1 MENPENVLM
10 ELNTYEK
17 DPAGSL
23 PKVLE
28 EYLVFVAKTG
38 NTVFPWPKIKPV
50 VRTKL
55 DLIITDFNTAMPEEQ
70 VPKMPNVDTFKF
82 TEMKQRIF
90 EQLDSY
96 SGIPFTMQ
104 RLCELLT
111 QPKRHYKRVDKFM
124 RGLEKVMLVV
134 STVEPLALNG
144 EEGTNGRQERL
155 ETDRKEREQDKSERQ
170 ETGDSVTMESPSK
183 RIRLSSA
190 EEEEEE
196 AGPCDSQDSLVASVT
211 QEKETT
217 PESED
222 VELDTI
228 TCGPVS
234 CVEETEV
241 ENMDIDT
248 ECTSSEARLSISPST
263 EETIKEDES
272 VCDSGTA
279 AVTTSV
285 ASLPTPTIATET
297 EAEAASEAQPEAKV
311 VMKQEEEEQVKAE
324 VAVTEECETVH
335 CSSSD
340 GEAEASPQPGPASVM
355 SPTREVQ
362 GSDTEAVKEE
372 KDAVAADCSSSD
384 QAVEREPPS
393 PTNSEAEPAKEVSES
408 DDDKNVEVKQDETTD
423 ETPDTASVESSE
435 ETTVRNTKEEETEAE
450 VNGAADSSDEVMVA
464 AVEKEQI
471 PQQSPVETEDELK
484 GEDPSPDQSDTALV
498 GGSESTDSA

>member
-144 EEGTNGRQERL
+144 EEANNGRERV
-155 ETDRKEREQDKSERQ
+155 ETDSRKEREQDKSER
-170 ETGDSVTMESPSK
+170 ETGDSITMESPSK

-196 AGPCDSQDSLVASVT
+196 AGPCDSQDSLVASVK

-217 PESED
+217 PESEE

-263 EETIKEDES
+263 EETIKEEES

-285 ASLPTPTIATET
+285 SSVPTPIATET

-311 VMKQEEEEQVKAE
+311 VMKQEEEEEVKTE
-324 VAVTEECETVH
+324 VAVTEECETVD
-335 CSSSD
+335 SSSTD
-340 GEAEASPQPGPASVM
+340 GEAEASPQQGPASVL
-355 SPTREVQ
+355 SPTREVE

-372 KDAVAADCSSSD
+372 KDATAADCSSSD

-408 DDDKNVEVKQDETTD
+408 DDEKNVEVKQDETTD
-423 ETPDTASVESSE
+423 ESPDTASVESSE
-435 ETTVRNTKEEETEAE
+435 ETVRNTKEEETEAE
-450 VNGAADSSDEVMVA
+450 VNGAADSSDEVVA
-464 AVEKEQI
+464 SVEKEQS